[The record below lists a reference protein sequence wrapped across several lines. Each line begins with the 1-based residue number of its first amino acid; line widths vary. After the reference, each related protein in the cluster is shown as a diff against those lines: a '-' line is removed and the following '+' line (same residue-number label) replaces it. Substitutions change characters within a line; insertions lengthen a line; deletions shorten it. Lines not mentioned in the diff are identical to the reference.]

1 MIQYADDYNIQ
12 QLAYACSENAG
23 GFLDAMAV
31 ENYQFIDR
39 KMMSLDLAMG
49 FMSEENRLTRQQL
62 ITAAQQQ
69 FGQAMMQ
76 VPPQMP
82 EMFTKLRLPYEDT
95 LRSLG
100 IKHLDAYLP
109 TLEEWTKISQFM
121 SQKPPSSQD
130 EQIKSKTQVQLAK
143 AQETVANTEFIKKKT
158 DDIDTDNMFEALAA
172 SRGKLSALQV
182 D

>member
-1 MIQYADDYNIQ
+1 
-12 QLAYACSENAG
+12 
-23 GFLDAMAV
+23 
-31 ENYQFIDR
+31 
-39 KMMSLDLAMG
+39 
-49 FMSEENRLTRQQL
+49 
-62 ITAAQQQ
+62 
-69 FGQAMMQ
+69 
-76 VPPQMP
+76 
-82 EMFTKLRLPYEDT
+82 MFTKLRLPYEDT

-172 SRGKLSALQV
+172 SRGKLSAIQV